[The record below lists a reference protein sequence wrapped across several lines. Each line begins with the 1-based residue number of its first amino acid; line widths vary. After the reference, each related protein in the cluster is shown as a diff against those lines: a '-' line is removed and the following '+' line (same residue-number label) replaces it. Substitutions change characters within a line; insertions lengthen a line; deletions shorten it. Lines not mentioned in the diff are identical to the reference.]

1 MGRSKN
7 SFILWSG
14 QINIQESYNICAEQR
29 LFIAVLSQ
37 AVHDAF
43 SSHVPELE
51 KRQARIWLTSNSKN
65 FKDICE
71 HAGRNAQYVFEKVRK
86 KILKHNGWNVDVSL
100 RATSP
105 RRRRQMK
112 NYQRQNKHLT
122 GNAYYAAKRATA

>member
-65 FKDICE
+65 FKEI
-71 HAGRNAQYVFEKVRK
+71 GRAHV
-86 KILKHNGWNVDVSL
+86 
-100 RATSP
+100 
-105 RRRRQMK
+105 
-112 NYQRQNKHLT
+112 
-122 GNAYYAAKRATA
+122 